1 MQKYQ
6 NDSHKER
13 ISTSR
18 LHHPQRE
25 TPNVDVSNSSDY
37 YHHSP
42 STSATL
48 ALHGR
53 ASLIRPNTAFA
64 RAVVMGN
71 EVSSTEKSADIQPV
85 QPVVT
90 NATSRKTLTEER
102 PMSNLSV
109 LMNQHQEAS
118 AGISIPV
125 EIQNS
130 AERSLHDEADSASG
144 PPVRHL
150 VSSAPNLFPPSGVL
164 HRRSGSAAA
173 SVRMAS
179 PGPSLTRRF
188 SSGIVGGIGTPPI
201 GVPVNVNVDEVRR

>member
-6 NDSHKER
+6 KDPHQEQ

-18 LHHPQRE
+18 LHKPRANS
-25 TPNVDVSNSSDY
+25 NVDVSESSDY
-37 YHHSP
+37 YHHSISP
-42 STSATL
+42 SAL
-48 ALHGR
+48 AVHGR

-71 EVSSTEKSADIQPV
+71 EVSSPVKTANLQPAV
-85 QPVVT
+85 SST
-90 NATSRKTLTEER
+90 ASRKAPTEER

-118 AGISIPV
+118 AGIPV
-125 EIQNS
+125 EIQVS
-130 AERSLHDEADSASG
+130 AERNIHDEADSASG

-164 HRRSGSAAA
+164 RRSGPAAA
-173 SVRMAS
+173 SVRAAS
-179 PGPSLTRRF
+179 PSLSRRF

-201 GVPVNVNVDEVRR
+201 GVPVNVNVEEVRR

>member
-6 NDSHKER
+6 EDPHQER
-13 ISTSR
+13 TSTSR
-18 LHHPQRE
+18 LHHPWA
-25 TPNVDVSNSSDY
+25 TPSVDVNESSDY
-37 YHHSP
+37 YHHSISP
-42 STSATL
+42 SAL

-71 EVSSTEKSADIQPV
+71 EVSSPEKTANLQPI
-85 QPVVT
+85 VT
-90 NATSRKTLTEER
+90 STTSRKPPAEER

-118 AGISIPV
+118 ASIPV
-125 EIQNS
+125 EIPIERQVS

-150 VSSAPNLFPPSGVL
+150 VSSAPNLFPPSGV
-164 HRRSGSAAA
+164 HRRSGSEAA

-179 PGPSLTRRF
+179 PSLSRRF
-188 SSGIVGGIGTPPI
+188 SSGIVGGIGTPPT
-201 GVPVNVNVDEVRR
+201 GVPVNVNVEEVRR

>member
-6 NDSHKER
+6 EDSHQER
-13 ISTSR
+13 IPTSR
-18 LHHPQRE
+18 LHHPRA
-25 TPNVDVSNSSDY
+25 TPNVDVNESSDY
-37 YHHSP
+37 YHHSISP
-42 STSATL
+42 SAL
-48 ALHGR
+48 AVHGR

-71 EVSSTEKSADIQPV
+71 EVSSPEKNANLQPV
-85 QPVVT
+85 IT
-90 NATSRKTLTEER
+90 RTTSRQRTAEER

-118 AGISIPV
+118 ASIPV
-125 EIQNS
+125 EIQVS

-150 VSSAPNLFPPSGVL
+150 VSSAPNLFTPTGVHRPAGSGAT
-164 HRRSGSAAA
+164 ST
-173 SVRMAS
+173 SVRMAA
-179 PGPSLTRRF
+179 PSLSRRF
-188 SSGIVGGIGTPPI
+188 SSGIVGGIGTPPT